1 MATPQAAILK
11 SPPEQA
17 RYLMFDIRA
26 GTTAPEDIRQVLSQ
40 LSAEIDGITAV
51 VGIGAPL
58 VSYLEA
64 EVPGLRPFPAWSGK
78 GVTGV
83 ARQSCLWLWL
93 RGSDQG
99 ELMHRARGFCQ
110 LLAPVFIVTDDV
122 QAFKYKE
129 GRDLTGYIDGTENPT
144 GQDAIATAIISNGNP
159 DMEAS
164 SFVTAQRWLHNFSAF
179 DAMPQS
185 QKDDAIGRRLSDN
198 EEFDDA
204 PASAHVKR
212 TAQES
217 FDPEAFLLRRSMP
230 WNMGS
235 DSGLQFVAFA
245 HTLDAFE
252 VQWRRMLGL
261 EDGVCDALFQFSCA
275 INGAHFW
282 CPGIVQGRLNLKVLG
297 VE

>member
-11 SPPEQA
+11 SPPKQA

-26 GTTAPEDIRQVLSQ
+26 GATAAEDIRQVLRQ
-40 LSAEIDGITAV
+40 LSEEVDGVTSV
-51 VGIGAPL
+51 IGLGEPL
-58 VSYLEA
+58 IRYLDA
-64 EVPGLRPFPAWSGK
+64 EVPGLRSFPAWSGK

-93 RGSDQG
+93 RGNDQG
-99 ELMHRARGFCQ
+99 ELMHRARHFSL

-129 GRDLTGYIDGTENPT
+129 GRDLTGYIDGTENPA
-144 GQDAIATAIISNGNP
+144 GNDAINTALISNGNP
-159 DMEAS
+159 DLEAS
-164 SFVTAQRWLHNFSAF
+164 SFVTAQRWLHNFAAF
-179 DAMPQS
+179 DAMTQS
-185 QKDDAIGRRLSDN
+185 EKDDSIGRRLSDN
-198 EEFDDA
+198 VEFSDA

-217 FDPEAFLLRRSMP
+217 FDPDAFLLRRSMP

-245 HTLDAFE
+245 NSLDAFE

-261 EDGVCDALFQFSCA
+261 EDGVCDALFKFSCA

-282 CPGIVQGRLNLKVLG
+282 CPAVVEGRLNLKVLG
-297 VE
+297 VA